1 MKTVL
6 TLQTALVALVV
17 FFSTQSLSSCKKDK
31 EETKEISLQP
41 GANATEGYVNSYVD
55 YANSNANG
63 VNQLSITAWTH
74 SGLDERA
81 RAFLKFDFEN
91 VPANATIISAKL
103 SLYAIPVP
111 GSGNFTDA
119 HFGPTNSFSIR
130 RITST
135 LNMSQ
140 VNWNN
145 QPTTTTQNEVIVGQ
159 STSSHQDNTDIDVT
173 NLVKD
178 MFANGNNGLFMQLQT
193 ESIYNIR
200 QYCSSFYTDAAK
212 RPKLVLQYK
221 K

>member
-1 MKTVL
+1 MKTIL
-6 TLQTALVALVV
+6 TLNSALVALLVL
-17 FFSTQSLSSCKKDK
+17 FSTQSLISCKKDK
-31 EETKEISLQP
+31 EETVEVSLEP

-63 VNQLSITAWTH
+63 VNQLSIASWTH
-74 SGLDERA
+74 SGAPEKA
-81 RAFLKFDFEN
+81 RAFVKFDFKD
-91 VPANATIISAKL
+91 VPENATIISAKL

-119 HFGPTNSFSIR
+119 HFGPTNAFSIR
-130 RITST
+130 RITSA
-135 LNMSQ
+135 LNMAQ

-145 QPTTTTQNEVIVGQ
+145 QPTTTAENEVTVSQ

-173 NLVKD
+173 ELVKD
-178 MFANGNNGLFMQLQT
+178 MLANGNNGFFMQLQN

-212 RPKLVLQYK
+212 RPKLVLQYRK
-221 K
+221 